1 MGTLIFGAG
10 ILLGIFL
17 GIVLISLL
25 NMTPKDDEFSD
36 LMNRDGEIP
45 TPEDTYRL
53 PTSETRLV
61 TGGGAARPRRD
72 KANRGLRLAH

>member
-10 ILLGIFL
+10 TLLGACL

-25 NMTPKDDEFSD
+25 HMAPKDDEFSD
-36 LMNRDGEIP
+36 LMHRDGKIA

-53 PTSETRLV
+53 GPSETRPP
-61 TGGGAARPRRD
+61 TGGGGAKPKRNVAD
-72 KANRGLRLAH
+72 RGLRLAH